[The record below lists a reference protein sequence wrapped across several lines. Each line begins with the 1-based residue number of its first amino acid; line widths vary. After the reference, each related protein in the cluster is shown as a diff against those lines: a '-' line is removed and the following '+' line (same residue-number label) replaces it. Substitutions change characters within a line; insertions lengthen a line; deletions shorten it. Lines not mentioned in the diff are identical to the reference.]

1 MLIYGKMS
9 GNEKTAYVQQT
20 KDKTVTALEDSALIL
35 ASLDFEIPD
44 EMGVED
50 QLLLV
55 DFLLNKVLR
64 A

>member
-20 KDKTVTALEDSALIL
+20 EDKTVTALEDSALIL

-55 DFLLNKVLR
+55 DFLLSKLLR

>member
-1 MLIYGKMS
+1 MS

-20 KDKTVTALEDSALIL
+20 KDKNVTALEDSALIL

-44 EMGVED
+44 EMGVKD